1 MAVSHHT
8 QRLYVQPRMF
18 DDGGACPTMSQ
29 LSLCSV
35 SGVWSIGGQ
44 IIDLASLEPLAITA
58 LPGQTP
64 VQARAEAHQF
74 LDELLDVMA
83 ELAGLGPFD

>member
-1 MAVSHHT
+1 MAVPGHT
-8 QRLYVQPRMF
+8 KRLYVQPRLF
-18 DDGGACPTMSQ
+18 EDGGACPTMSQ

-35 SGVWSIGGQ
+35 SGVWSLGAQ
-44 IIDLASLEPLAITA
+44 IIDLASLEPLAVTA

-64 VQARAEAHQF
+64 MEARQEAHEF
-74 LDELLDVMA
+74 LDEILDVMA